1 MVLST
6 IFSFKIVFIDHYC
19 LGLWNSLGF
28 QPVLAYINEPIYNA
42 ISEQMLTSCFIQTN
56 TACEMQARFQGRLWL
71 SVPLPSDAL
80 SALCAGQRGAGEGG
94 EGGL

>member
-6 IFSFKIVFIDHYC
+6 IFSFKIIFIDHYS

-56 TACEMQARFQGRLWL
+56 TACEMQVRFQGRQWL

-80 SALCAGQRGAGEGG
+80 SALCAGQRGAGGYMEDK
-94 EGGL
+94 